1 MTIKEVEVRTGL
13 TRANIRYYEGE
24 GFFTAAR
31 GENGYRD
38 YSGENVEALLKI
50 KLLRQLGF
58 SLEDI
63 RDLQRGDQ
71 KLETALAR
79 REEGLDREQAELDR
93 AARLCRELREEGADF
108 ATLDPR
114 RYLDRLEQGER
125 SPVLKE
131 DRLPRRPF
139 ALRRYCARELDFLVW
154 LTLVN
159 VGWAVGARLGVAL
172 PEDAYL
178 TAACISFGLMFVSE
192 TLLLH
197 FTGATLGK
205 NLLGMRVLR
214 EDGSFLSLG
223 EAAYRTFWVTAVFA
237 FYTLAGVHRM
247 AGDMMMGYTRAIF
260 WIVLISW
267 QFGGEASAQIEK
279 YLFFW
284 QKDNELYLD
293 GSTRDRTFWEREEA
307 KPKVVAAGLLA
318 AFCFW
323 FSYALPCGLP

>member
-1 MTIKEVEVRTGL
+1 MTIKEAEARTGL

-38 YSGENVEALLKI
+38 YSGENVDILLKV
-50 KLLRQLGF
+50 KLFRQLGF

-71 KLETALAR
+71 RLETALAR
-79 REEGLDREQAELDR
+79 REEGLEREQGELDR

-125 SPVLKE
+125 PPVLKE
-131 DRLPRRPF
+131 DRLPRKPF
-139 ALRRYCARELDFLVW
+139 ALRRYCARELDWLIW
-154 LTLVN
+154 LTLVRL
-159 VGWAVGARLGVAL
+159 GWAVGVRLGLPL

-205 NLLGMRVLR
+205 NLLGMKVLR

-223 EAAYRTFWVTAVFA
+223 EAAYRTFWVTAVFT
-237 FYTLAGVHRM
+237 FYTLAGVHGM
-247 AGDMMMGYTRAIF
+247 IGYTVKGYIRATAM
-260 WIVLISW
+260 IVLVSW

-279 YLFFW
+279 YFFFW

-323 FSYALPCGLP
+323 FSYALPCGL

>member
-1 MTIKEVEVRTGL
+1 MTIKEVEARTGL

-24 GFFTAAR
+24 GFFSPAR

-38 YSGENVEALLKI
+38 YSGENVETLLKI
-50 KLLRQLGF
+50 KLFRQLGF

-71 KLETALAR
+71 RLETALAR
-79 REEGLDREQAELDR
+79 REEELDREQLTLDR
-93 AARLCRELREEGADF
+93 AARLCRELREERADF

-114 RYLDRLEQGER
+114 RYLDRLEQGEKR
-125 SPVLKE
+125 PVLKE

-139 ALRRYCARELDFLVW
+139 ALRRYCARELDWLIW
-154 LTLVN
+154 LTLV
-159 VGWAVGARLGVAL
+159 RLGWMAGAHLGLPL
-172 PEDAYL
+172 PEGTYL
-178 TAACISFGLMFVSE
+178 TAACISFGLMLVSE

-197 FTGATLGK
+197 FTGATPGK
-205 NLLGMRVLR
+205 NLLGMKLLR
-214 EDGSFLSLG
+214 EDGSFFTLG

-237 FYTLAGVHRM
+237 VYTLVGVHGM
-247 AGDMMMGYTRAIF
+247 IGYTMKGYIRAIAM
-260 WIVLISW
+260 IALVSW

-279 YLFFW
+279 SFFFW

-293 GSTRDRTFWEREEA
+293 GSTRDKTFWEREEA

-323 FSYALPCGLP
+323 FSYALPCGL